1 MAAPVAL
8 SVFPILALADLSF
21 GIRAAASPPR
31 DPSLEN
37 YLRERIAIDIGKPF
51 RGYAATIGVN
61 DRRGADAPAG

>member
-8 SVFPILALADLSF
+8 SVFPILALVDLSF

-51 RGYAATIGVN
+51 RGYAP
-61 DRRGADAPAG
+61 R